1 MTSNENGF
9 LCDRTGKPVFLT
21 GLQCH
26 NSSSGTEMID
36 RTIEAIHQYGGNLLE
51 APVYWC
57 EVEKEKDCY
66 DMSLVAGLVDK
77 AREAGLYQ
85 IPLWFGASKNGLFTY
100 APDYVKRNS
109 KEYKRAKNSAGIQVE
124 SLSPHCRAT
133 LERDRKAFC
142 KVMEF
147 LKKYDTEGTVI
158 AVQVENEMGLVHTDR
173 DYSREAEEE
182 FLQPVPLEIRDVRI
196 EDSGVTELPGESME
210 HPTWKLLFGR
220 HANEAF
226 TAWKHACYIQEMVE
240 EGKKRFDIPYIMNV
254 SIEVN
259 EYEEPALCY
268 ISGGPVA
275 RMLDIW
281 KRTATGVTLFGP
293 DIYLPAERDYRK
305 ACELYAREDN
315 PLFIPESLNGGIGPA
330 MNMLIAAA
338 DYDAVGICCFGAES
352 GIWEGKLLPEAE
364 HTAASMRIL
373 SSLAPLLVKYRGT
386 GRVHAVTQ
394 AEFSSWQYVK
404 TPDYHITA
412 RFLSVDPKPQH
423 YFGSRVNVSAPENAD
438 LLTARGRCLIVDCGS
453 GEFYVSGVGVC
464 LSFIRRPEITDGIPY
479 AHLTS
484 ALASQLNFLSI
495 EEGHFEGDKWVCEY
509 KRNGDEANYQLYVHP
524 GQVIRVV
531 LNRDINWDE

>member
-77 AREAGLYQ
+77 AREAGLYL

-182 FLQPVPLEIRDVRI
+182 FLQPVPLEICC
-196 EDSGVTELPGESME
+196 GQ
-210 HPTWKLLFGR
+210 
-220 HANEAF
+220 AF
-226 TAWKHACYIQEMVE
+226 
-240 EGKKRFDIPYIMNV
+240 
-254 SIEVN
+254 
-259 EYEEPALCY
+259 L
-268 ISGGPVA
+268 
-275 RMLDIW
+275 
-281 KRTATGVTLFGP
+281 
-293 DIYLPAERDYRK
+293 
-305 ACELYAREDN
+305 
-315 PLFIPESLNGGIGPA
+315 
-330 MNMLIAAA
+330 
-338 DYDAVGICCFGAES
+338 
-352 GIWEGKLLPEAE
+352 
-364 HTAASMRIL
+364 
-373 SSLAPLLVKYRGT
+373 
-386 GRVHAVTQ
+386 
-394 AEFSSWQYVK
+394 
-404 TPDYHITA
+404 
-412 RFLSVDPKPQH
+412 
-423 YFGSRVNVSAPENAD
+423 
-438 LLTARGRCLIVDCGS
+438 
-453 GEFYVSGVGVC
+453 
-464 LSFIRRPEITDGIPY
+464 
-479 AHLTS
+479 
-484 ALASQLNFLSI
+484 
-495 EEGHFEGDKWVCEY
+495 
-509 KRNGDEANYQLYVHP
+509 
-524 GQVIRVV
+524 
-531 LNRDINWDE
+531 